1 MYSCIHTGTH
11 GPTCLFRANLAPF
24 SLQRIQ
30 AALAAA
36 AAEGADPLMLQYRQP
51 VDFLG
56 ARLGLGRGVAL
67 HYLLIRSI
75 PDSLTYSVS
84 LLLQRQCDRTL
95 GAPEPCGDAHGPTG
109 RGGYVP
115 VAFPTV
121 NRVCAVVLA

>member
-51 VDFLG
+51 VAD
-56 ARLGLGRGVAL
+56 
-67 HYLLIRSI
+67 LLMDRMW
-75 PDSLTYSVS
+75 PT
-84 LLLQRQCDRTL
+84 LLLVGSSTILATIIGVYL
-95 GAPEPCGDAHGPTG
+95 GIRGAWE
-109 RGGYVP
+109 RGGI
-115 VAFPTV
+115 FDRISTGSSSK
-121 NRVCAVVLA
+121 